1 MTRNKF
7 VRALKWVRYSGASVI
22 VTLNPL
28 HWCWA
33 PVAQHEPNT
42 EWSKAHERTYR
53 VSWLFLTVRI
63 WIDNG
68 DW

>member
-1 MTRNKF
+1 MAIDYRGCM
-7 VRALKWVRYSGASVI
+7 KWVRYSGASVI

-28 HWCWA
+28 HWRWV
-33 PVAQHEPNT
+33 PQAQHERGVEWPSPN
-42 EWSKAHERTYR
+42 ENTYM
-53 VSWLFLTVRI
+53 VSWLFLTVRA